1 MAAPSVRG
9 VSAGAGAATGETSFR
24 RKVRGKLPAIRGT
37 RPSVHNGQLLVST
50 GVPSL
55 DHILGGGLAVGTLLL
70 IEEDTYSTYSNL
82 LLKYFLAEGVISGHE
97 VFIASASDIPCKII
111 QDLPEPLTDEIPT
124 QGDTKY
130 VLEGPGSED
139 TMKIA
144 WRYQNL
150 PKFESASSSSARFGH
165 YYDMSKTMSPDML
178 QSAKTHSFY
187 LPSIIPL
194 DGTSGFS
201 SEMSCDYLQLL
212 QSIQSA
218 IHQGSF
224 DGSNPQKGQKKIL
237 RIGIQ
242 SLASVLWG
250 DDLCSQE
257 RPHNPHSLTRFL
269 YALRGLLRS
278 SLSVGVITV
287 PTHLLQNKAI
297 IARVRNLSDTVVSL
311 ESFIS
316 SERESNPLYKD
327 YHGLFLVHKIP
338 RLNSLISDVSDTKDL
353 AFKLKRKMFSI
364 EMGQNREA
372 PYPTSCLMATHRTLT
387 RVRLMT
393 LLDTLRKLSYTLTS
407 IRRLHLPPDLSDT
420 VSRSSKQDLAGSTKL
435 LSSGC
440 GSAAAGKKHLDF

>member
-1 MAAPSVRG
+1 MAAPGGRG
-9 VSAGAGAATGETSFR
+9 VSAAALAETSFR

-50 GVPSL
+50 GVPAM
-55 DHILGGGLAVGTLLL
+55 DHVLGGGLAVGTLLL

-97 VFIASASDIPCKII
+97 VFIASASDVPCKII
-111 QDLPEPLTDEIPT
+111 QDLPAPLTDEIPT
-124 QGDTKY
+124 PDDAKNVSG
-130 VLEGPGSED
+130 GPGSEE

-150 PKFESASSSSARFGH
+150 PKFESVPLSSARFGH

-187 LPSIIPL
+187 LPNIVPL
-194 DGTSGFS
+194 DETYGLS
-201 SEMSCDYLQLL
+201 SETTCDYIQLL
-212 QSIQSA
+212 QSVQSA
-218 IHQGSF
+218 VHQGSF
-224 DGSNPQKGQKKIL
+224 DGSNPQ
-237 RIGIQ
+237 
-242 SLASVLWG
+242 
-250 DDLCSQE
+250 
-257 RPHNPHSLTRFL
+257 
-269 YALRGLLRS
+269 
-278 SLSVGVITV
+278 
-287 PTHLLQNKAI
+287 NKAI
-297 IARVRNLSDTVVSL
+297 ISRVRNLSDTVVGL
-311 ESFIS
+311 ESFIG

-364 EMGQNREA
+364 E
-372 PYPTSCLMATHRTLT
+372 
-387 RVRLMT
+387 
-393 LLDTLRKLSYTLTS
+393 
-407 IRRLHLPPDLSDT
+407 RLHLPPDLSDT

-440 GSAAAGKKHLDF
+440 GSTAAGKKHLDF

>member
-364 EMGQNREA
+364 E
-372 PYPTSCLMATHRTLT
+372 
-387 RVRLMT
+387 
-393 LLDTLRKLSYTLTS
+393 
-407 IRRLHLPPDLSDT
+407 RLHLPPDLSDT

>member
-1 MAAPSVRG
+1 MAAPGIRG
-9 VSAGAGAATGETSFR
+9 VSDGDMAAAGAETSFR

-37 RPSVHNGQLLVST
+37 RPSVHNGQLLVSS
-50 GVPSL
+50 GVPSM

-97 VFIASASDIPCKII
+97 VFIASASDIPHKILK
-111 QDLPEPLTDEIPT
+111 DFPAPLTDEIPKQDDKKNVT
-124 QGDTKY
+124 
-130 VLEGPGSED
+130 EEPGSTED

-150 PKFESASSSSARFGH
+150 PKLECVSLSSTRFGH
-165 YYDMSKTMSPDML
+165 YYDISKTMSTDML

-187 LPSIIPL
+187 LPNVTPL
-194 DGTSGFS
+194 DEIYGSSG
-201 SEMSCDYLQLL
+201 EMTCDYFQLL
-212 QSIQSA
+212 QSIQSVV
-218 IHQGSF
+218 HQGGF
-224 DGSNPQKGQKKIL
+224 DGSNPQKGQKNIL

-242 SLASVLWG
+242 SLGSVLWG
-250 DDLCSQE
+250 DDICTHE
-257 RPHNPHSLTRFL
+257 GPHNLHSLTRFL

-278 SLSVGVITV
+278 SLSACVITM
-287 PTHLLQNKAI
+287 PTHLIQNKAI
-297 IARVRNLSDTVVSL
+297 IARVRNLSDTVVGL
-311 ESFIS
+311 ESFIG

-338 RLNSLISDVSDTKDL
+338 RLNSLISDGSDTKDL

-364 EMGQNREA
+364 E
-372 PYPTSCLMATHRTLT
+372 
-387 RVRLMT
+387 
-393 LLDTLRKLSYTLTS
+393 
-407 IRRLHLPPDLSDT
+407 RLHLPPDLSDT

>member
-1 MAAPSVRG
+1 MAAPGVRG
-9 VSAGAGAATGETSFR
+9 VSAVAGAETSFR

-50 GVPSL
+50 GVPAL
-55 DHILGGGLAVGTLLL
+55 DHVLGGGLAVGTLLL

-97 VFIASASDIPCKII
+97 VFIASASEVPCKII
-111 QDLPEPLTDEIPT
+111 QDLPAPLTDEIPT
-124 QGDTKY
+124 QDDTKN
-130 VLEGPGSED
+130 VIEGPGSEE

-150 PKFESASSSSARFGH
+150 PKFESVPLSSSRFGH
-165 YYDMSKTMSPDML
+165 YYDMSKTMPPDML

-187 LPSIIPL
+187 LPNIIPL
-194 DGTSGFS
+194 DETYG
-201 SEMSCDYLQLL
+201 EMSCDYIQLL

-218 IHQGSF
+218 VHQGSF
-224 DGSNPQKGQKKIL
+224 DGSNPQQKGQKNIL

-250 DDLCSQE
+250 DDICSQE

-278 SLSVGVITV
+278 SLSVCVITL
-287 PTHLLQNKAI
+287 PAHLIQNKAI
-297 IARVRNLSDTVVSL
+297 IARVRNLSDTVVGL
-311 ESFIS
+311 ESFIG

-327 YHGLFLVHKIP
+327 YHGLCLVHKIP

-364 EMGQNREA
+364 ETVLWSSFFSPCSMWYTQG
-372 PYPTSCLMATHRTLT
+372 HRTEIES
-387 RVRLMT
+387 T
-393 LLDTLRKLSYTLTS
+393 LIHVNWLQ
-407 IRRLHLPPDLSDT
+407 
-420 VSRSSKQDLAGSTKL
+420 V
-435 LSSGC
+435 
-440 GSAAAGKKHLDF
+440 

>member
-1 MAAPSVRG
+1 MAAPGVRG
-9 VSAGAGAATGETSFR
+9 VSDGAGAETSFR
-24 RKVRGKLPAIRGT
+24 RKVRGKLPAIRGA

-82 LLKYFLAEGVISGHE
+82 LLKYFLAEGVVNRHE
-97 VFIASASDIPCKII
+97 VFIASASDNPQKILK
-111 QDLPEPLTDEIPT
+111 DLPAPLTDEIPPQDAKKNT
-124 QGDTKY
+124 PQ
-130 VLEGPGSED
+130 VPGLTED

-150 PKFESASSSSARFGH
+150 PNLESVSLSSSRFGH
-165 YYDMSKTMSPDML
+165 YYDISKTMSPDML
-178 QSAKTHSFY
+178 QSAKTHCFY
-187 LPSIIPL
+187 LPNIVAPEGT
-194 DGTSGFS
+194 DGSS

-212 QSIQSA
+212 HSIQTVV
-218 IHQGSF
+218 HQGGF
-224 DGSNPQKGQKKIL
+224 DGSNPQKGQKNIL

-242 SLASVLWG
+242 SMGSVLWG
-250 DDLCSQE
+250 DDICTHEQPQNL
-257 RPHNPHSLTRFL
+257 HTLTRFL

-278 SLSVGVITV
+278 SLSVCVITI
-287 PTHLLQNKAI
+287 PAHLFQNKAI
-297 IARVRNLSDTVVSL
+297 ISRVRNLSDTVVGL
-311 ESFIS
+311 ESFIG

-327 YHGLFLVHKIP
+327 HHGLFLVHQIP

-364 EMGQNREA
+364 E
-372 PYPTSCLMATHRTLT
+372 
-387 RVRLMT
+387 
-393 LLDTLRKLSYTLTS
+393 
-407 IRRLHLPPDLSDT
+407 RLHLPPDLSDT

>member
-1 MAAPSVRG
+1 MAAPGYRG
-9 VSAGAGAATGETSFR
+9 VSDGARAETSFR
-24 RKVRGKLPAIRGT
+24 RKVRGKLPAISGT

-82 LLKYFLAEGVISGHE
+82 LLKYFLAEGIICGHE
-97 VFIASASDIPCKII
+97 VFVASASDSPHKILK
-111 QDLPEPLTDEIPT
+111 DLPAPLTDEIPRQDDKARVT
-124 QGDTKY
+124 
-130 VLEGPGSED
+130 EGPRSAED

-150 PKFESASSSSARFGH
+150 PKLESVSLSSSRFGH
-165 YYDMSKTMSPDML
+165 YYDISKSISPDLL
-178 QSAKTHSFY
+178 QSAKTHSYY

-194 DGTSGFS
+194 DGTYGS
-201 SEMSCDYLQLL
+201 SNEMACDYLQLL
-212 QSIQSA
+212 QSIQGVV
-218 IHQGSF
+218 HQGGF
-224 DGSNPQKGQKKIL
+224 DGSIPQKGQKNIL

-250 DDLCSQE
+250 DDVCTQE
-257 RPHNPHSLTRFL
+257 QPHNLHSLTRFL

-278 SLSVGVITV
+278 SLSVCVITV
-287 PTHLLQNKAI
+287 PTHLIQNKAI
-297 IARVRNLSDTVVSL
+297 IARVRNLSDTVVGL
-311 ESFIS
+311 ESFIG

-338 RLNSLISDVSDTKDL
+338 RLNSLISEGPDTKDL
-353 AFKLKRKMFSI
+353 AFKLKRKMFSL
-364 EMGQNREA
+364 E
-372 PYPTSCLMATHRTLT
+372 
-387 RVRLMT
+387 
-393 LLDTLRKLSYTLTS
+393 
-407 IRRLHLPPDLSDT
+407 RLHLPPDLSDT

>member
-1 MAAPSVRG
+1 MAAPGIRG
-9 VSAGAGAATGETSFR
+9 MSDGAVAAAGAETTFR

-82 LLKYFLAEGVISGHE
+82 LLKYFLAEGVVSGHE
-97 VFIASASDIPCKII
+97 VFTASAGDIPHEIFK
-111 QDLPEPLTDEIPT
+111 DLPAPLTDEIPR
-124 QGDTKY
+124 QVDKKN
-130 VLEGPGSED
+130 VSEGPGSAED

-150 PKFESASSSSARFGH
+150 PKLESVSLTSARFGN
-165 YYDMSKTMSPDML
+165 YYDISKTMSPDML

-187 LPSIIPL
+187 LPNIIPL
-194 DGTSGFS
+194 DGTCGSS

-212 QSIQSA
+212 QSIQSVV
-218 IHQGSF
+218 HQGGF
-224 DGSNPQKGQKKIL
+224 DGSNPQKGQKNIL

-242 SLASVLWG
+242 CLGSVLWG
-250 DDLCSQE
+250 DDICTHEQPDNL
-257 RPHNPHSLTRFL
+257 HSLTRFL

-278 SLSVGVITV
+278 SLSVGLITM
-287 PTHLLQNKAI
+287 PTHLIQNKAI
-297 IARVRNLSDTVVSL
+297 IARVRNLSDTVVGL
-311 ESFIS
+311 ESFIG
-316 SERESNPLYKD
+316 SEKESNPLYKD

-364 EMGQNREA
+364 E
-372 PYPTSCLMATHRTLT
+372 
-387 RVRLMT
+387 
-393 LLDTLRKLSYTLTS
+393 
-407 IRRLHLPPDLSDT
+407 RLHLPPDLSDT